1 MKLLVPKSMHFPKQ
15 ILVLSAPFRAV
26 VLTVAR
32 RALRAEPPVRVLKT
46 RPVLVGTFWLET
58 RVILVA
64 SVRSQFW
71 LLDWR
76 SSRGKAFVGQNHV
89 AKSAA

>member
-1 MKLLVPKSMHFPKQ
+1 MKLLVPKQ
-15 ILVLSAPFRAV
+15 DLVRKVIAPFLAV
-26 VLTVAR
+26 VLTLAR
-32 RALRAEPPVRVLKT
+32 RALRAESSVRVLKT
-46 RPVLVGTFWLET
+46 RQILVGTFWLET

-76 SSRGKAFVGQNHV
+76 SSRGKAFVGPNHV